1 MSGVL
6 LSILGTAS
14 LAEPPSPGV
23 LRPAAMW
30 IEGILT
36 GTLASVLAVIAV
48 AALGFALLSGR
59 IDLRRGLTVLVGC
72 FILFGAPAIAAG
84 LRSLADAT
92 SGEDSTSG
100 ASPTVQTPI
109 APAPPNPN
117 YFDPY
122 AGASVPVR

>member
-1 MSGVL
+1 MSGMM
-6 LSILGTAS
+6 LSILSAAS

-23 LRPAAMW
+23 LRPAAVW

-36 GTLASVLAVIAV
+36 GTLASVLGVIAV
-48 AALGFALLSGR
+48 AALGFALLAGR

-84 LRSLADAT
+84 LRSLAGAT
-92 SGEDSTSG
+92 SREDS
-100 ASPTVQTPI
+100 ASASSPMVQTPI
-109 APAPPNPN
+109 APAPPSPN

-122 AGASVPVR
+122 AGASVPAR

>member
-1 MSGVL
+1 ML
-6 LSILGTAS
+6 LTILGAAS

-36 GTLASVLAVIAV
+36 GTLASVLAIIAV

-59 IDLRRGLTVLVGC
+59 IDMRRGLTVLVGC
-72 FILFGAPAIAAG
+72 FILFGAPARAG
-84 LRSLADAT
+84 LCSIADA
-92 SGEDSTSG
+92 SSTANG
-100 ASPTVQTPI
+100 VLATAPMTQTPI
-109 APAPPNPN
+109 PPAPQNPN

>member
-1 MSGVL
+1 MSGML
-6 LSILGTAS
+6 LTILGAAS

-36 GTLASVLAVIAV
+36 GTLASVLAIIAV

-59 IDLRRGLTVLVGC
+59 IDMRRGLTVLVGC

-84 LRSLADAT
+84 LCSIADA
-92 SGEDSTSG
+92 SSTANG
-100 ASPTVQTPI
+100 VLATAPMTQTPI
-109 APAPPNPN
+109 PPAPQNPN